1 MQKIFFDVLENW
13 NNFFHYS
20 EIDNHYIFTI
30 QKQIVKE
37 IQKKQIKTPTKTYY
51 FFKKLFLSK
60 RIFKYFS
67 VHVTYEMFWCAGPCA
82 SFKREFLVWRRF
94 SLRRFVYDV
103 LFSDVLVFTTIRFT
117 TFCFPTYCFPTFCIM
132 TFCFDIS
139 FSRRFSFHNILF
151 LNQTVLTMFELYD
164 NSFLRC
170 LVFISS

>member
-94 SLRRFVYDV
+94 SLRRFVLWRFVFRRFGFYDDSLYDF
-103 LFSDVLVFTTIRFT
+103 LFSDVLFYDVLYYDVLFWHFVFTTF
-117 TFCFPTYCFPTFCIM
+117 
-132 TFCFDIS
+132 
-139 FSRRFSFHNILF
+139 
-151 LNQTVLTMFELYD
+151 
-164 NSFLRC
+164 
-170 LVFISS
+170 